1 MYGIIDRL
9 YNDVDTHITF
19 DMLTVGTVVDTND
32 PMQMGRIRVRC
43 PAWNEDPDRPID
55 TIPWASYVATFGGI
69 VNESTRGP
77 NIDVNSND
85 GRVAYGTWFIPKVNA
100 RVVVACL
107 DGSPNKRVWL
117 GCIYDDHTPH
127 TMPHGRFQDN
137 DGVPV
142 GPLSTSGDFI
152 QPLNANQTEAFQD
165 FSAPEYATRG
175 ADFSL
180 SANNSA
186 RMLDIPEDER
196 PAADDIE
203 GELRQ
208 GYETTRTARND
219 SNDVTGDTL
228 DSQVYSITTPGFHSF
243 SMDDKEKNCRIRIRT
258 TAGNQ
263 IILDDTNE
271 RMYISTPLGKSWIEL
286 DRNGN
291 IDIYSERRISV
302 HAEKDINITSDESI
316 RMHGKTGVHIQSGGP
331 FSVTSTGDANVVAD
345 NLRIKSSSTFVE
357 AAKNLHVSAGSSAN
371 ISSGKNLNLKGGN
384 TFVTAGSGTLHLKGS
399 GQVLVTG
406 GSVHLNGPSAGSAA
420 AASSSDATKA
430 FLPNRVPEHESWARI
445 MFIDTDL
452 AEPKQTLE
460 LSVDSEDVGK
470 VELGEP
476 VERGRNWR
484 R

>member
-1 MYGIIDRL
+1 MYGITDQL
-9 YNDVDTHITF
+9 YDSAETHVTF
-19 DMLTVGTVVDTND
+19 DMMTVGTVVDTND
-32 PMQMGRIRVRC
+32 PMQMGRVRVRC
-43 PAWNEDPDRPID
+43 PAWNEDSERDIN
-55 TIPWASYVATFGGI
+55 TIPWASYVSLFGGT
-69 VNESTRGP
+69 VNEATRGP

-85 GRVAYGTWFIPKVNA
+85 GRVAYGAWFIPKTNA
-100 RVVVACL
+100 KVVVACL
-107 DGSPNKRVWL
+107 DGDPNKRVWL
-117 GCIYDDHTPH
+117 GCVFDDHTPH

-142 GPLSTSGDFI
+142 GPLSTDGDFI
-152 QPLNANQTEAFQD
+152 QPLNINQTEAFQD
-165 FSAPEYATRG
+165 FSSPEYATRG

-180 SANNSA
+180 SANETAHMN
-186 RMLDIPEDER
+186 DIPEEER
-196 PAADDIE
+196 PAADDRE

-219 SNDVTGDTL
+219 ENEFTGDNL

-263 IILDDTNE
+263 IIMDDTNE

-302 HAEKDINITSDESI
+302 HAEKDINITSEESI
-316 RMHGKTGVHIQSGGP
+316 RMHGKTGVHIQSGDQI
-331 FSVTSTGDANVVAD
+331 SMTSTGDTNVVTN
-345 NLRIKSSSTFVE
+345 NLRITGTDVFTE
-357 AAKNLHVSAGSSAN
+357 ASGNFHVSAGSNAN
-371 ISSGKNLNLKGGN
+371 ITSSKNLNLRGGVA
-384 TFVTAGSGTLHLKGS
+384 FVTANSGTLHLKGS
-399 GQVLVTG
+399 GQVLLTG
-406 GSVHLNGPSAGSAA
+406 SAVHLNGPSAGNAT
-420 AASSSDATKA
+420 AASPSEATKS
-430 FLPNRVPEHESWARI
+430 FLPNRVPEHEPWPRI

-460 LSVDSEDVGK
+460 LAVDGEDVGK
-470 VELGEP
+470 VELGENI
-476 VERGRNWR
+476 ERGQNWR